1 MTTVLLDDD
10 SRAGE
15 LFRLR
20 MTQLDDLLV
29 TRGCIRRVS
38 AFVVQSMVLLLQVS
52 EAIFDVMQS
61 RINVGLRSD

>member
-29 TRGCIRRVS
+29 TRRCVRRIS
-38 AFVVQSMVLLLQVS
+38 ALVVQRMVLLLQVS